1 MADSGENPPTRPEIN
16 NDDDEGAIDDSEDMD
31 DDMAQLQQIQSES
44 RRRQS
49 KTGESRIQQL
59 LPVPF
64 LPNIRPLTISDLES
78 CVALENA
85 AFSDPAH
92 RCTREKF
99 EYRLSS
105 SSEICL
111 GLFITVTSDKAHE
124 FEIDTVRTAWPVE
137 TGRDAIS
144 VLLAHVVATKCDG
157 DVITDEAMDY
167 PRDFRTV
174 KSNSTRL
181 GHQESARTVALHSL
195 AVYPKLQG
203 CGLAKLLMKS
213 YMQQVNNAGAADR
226 VSLICQQVSYLSPQ
240 RKSKFKL
247 TACFSTLSTSM
258 SDLASNPLGN
268 LKRRLGEEDGMIW

>member
-1 MADSGENPPTRPEIN
+1 MADPGEKPPKRPEI
-16 NDDDEGAIDDSEDMD
+16 DVDDEGAIDDSEDLD
-31 DDMAQLQQIQSES
+31 DDMVQLQQIKSEA

-49 KTGESRIQQL
+49 KPGESRIQQL

-85 AFSDPAH
+85 SFSNPEH

-99 EYRLSS
+99 EYRLSNS
-105 SSEICL
+105 AEICM
-111 GLFITVTSDKAHE
+111 GLFLTVASEKAQE

-137 TGRDAIS
+137 TGRSAVS

-157 DVITDEAMDY
+157 DVITDDAMDY

-174 KSNSTRL
+174 KSNSTKL
-181 GHQESARTVALHSL
+181 GHQESGRTVALHSL
-195 AVYPKLQG
+195 AVHPKLQG

-213 YMQQVNNAGAADR
+213 YMQQVNNSGTADR
-226 VSLICQQVSYLSPQ
+226 ISLICQQYLVDFYL
-240 RKSKFKL
+240 RFGFKSLGQSKAKFGGGGWYDM
-247 TACFSTLSTSM
+247 TFTLGG
-258 SDLASNPLGN
+258 PP
-268 LKRRLGEEDGMIW
+268 KK